1 MRSGSLKWPPDKK
14 IIFPENVKKLLRKP
28 SGELISGEPD
38 EVAKKVK
45 SIIEAE
51 KPLRVISVGD
61 YTSMKLREA
70 GVEAH
75 MYIIDGKTMRKPCK
89 ILDTR
94 GLKLIRVVNEA
105 GTLNPEA
112 VAVLDT
118 LLKKGVEN
126 VVIFVEGEEDL
137 LTLAAIISAPKG
149 SMIIYGQPGAG
160 NVILRVDERL
170 KKRALEIIELAL
182 ETRE

>member
-1 MRSGSLKWPPDKK
+1 
-14 IIFPENVKKLLRKP
+14 
-28 SGELISGEPD
+28 
-38 EVAKKVK
+38 
-45 SIIEAE
+45 
-51 KPLRVISVGD
+51 
-61 YTSMKLREA
+61 
-70 GVEAH
+70 
-75 MYIIDGKTMRKPCK
+75 MRKPCK
-89 ILDTR
+89 ILDTK

-112 VAVLDT
+112 VAILDT
-118 LLKKGVEN
+118 LLKEGVEN

>member
-1 MRSGSLKWPPDKK
+1 
-14 IIFPENVKKLLRKP
+14 
-28 SGELISGEPD
+28 
-38 EVAKKVK
+38 
-45 SIIEAE
+45 
-51 KPLRVISVGD
+51 
-61 YTSMKLREA
+61 
-70 GVEAH
+70 
-75 MYIIDGKTMRKPCK
+75 MRKPCK